1 MLNEKIIKKFIFTW
15 KSEQQ
20 KKNNN
25 VYTFYV
31 DPSSNKFQIK
41 NSLEKIFGIK
51 VEKICVS
58 REKPILKNPKKNI
71 YTKLKKKIFVKLKPG
86 YKIGDFDVN
95 QNQSPIESIEN
106 STESTL
112 NSTVETSPVVEVKE

>member
-31 DPSSNKFQIK
+31 DPSSNKFQMK
-41 NSLEKIFGIK
+41 NSLEKLFGVK

-86 YKIGDFDVN
+86 YKIGDFDAN
-95 QNQSPIESIEN
+95 HNQSPTEPMEKLM
-106 STESTL
+106 ESTL
-112 NSTVETSPVVEVKE
+112 NSTLENSSVVEVKE